1 MKRSLALGLSL
12 TLLASPVWAT
22 EKDTLKARQDRLSN
36 QLEESKKAQDETD
49 AELEVTEAE
58 RDAVTTEIRAVNE
71 RLEGLSEQI
80 AVQQEEADAARTEL
94 EETRDQLTAQG
105 QYLESQKAL
114 LSERLRVLQVH
125 EDQSYLQVVF
135 ESRSFGDF
143 VTRLLTAQTI
153 ADQDRDLI
161 HSYMSEVE
169 RLEALEARQRTQLSF
184 LKQKERELVVT
195 KQALDV
201 AAEQKQGLLSEL
213 NEQVELLELEKMSRE
228 EEQALMSEQSRI
240 IAGQLE
246 AIAQAEREAAAR
258 AEAEA
263 KAKAQAEAQAKAEA
277 EARARADAKAEAD
290 KRTDDKAPT
299 APAPAP
305 TTPPPAE
312 TPTNVTGPAT
322 SFVRP
327 VSGYV
332 SSPFGPRQNPLTGVA
347 ESHRGIDLVN
357 ATGTPIVAAAPGIVI
372 KAAPATG
379 YGNVV
384 FVSHIV
390 GGEVWTT
397 VYAHLDAITVTSGQ
411 TVGAGQTVGTLGS
424 TGWSTGPHLHFEL
437 HRGQWAPGQPNAVDP
452 GPYIGY

>member
-94 EETRDQLTAQG
+94 EVTRDQLTAQG

-290 KRTDDKAPT
+290 KREDDKAPT

-347 ESHRGIDLVN
+347 ESHRGIDFVN

-390 GGEVWTT
+390 GGEVWMT

>member
-22 EKDTLKARQDRLSN
+22 EKDKLKARQDRLSN

-201 AAEQKQGLLSEL
+201 AAEQKRGLLSEL

-277 EARARADAKAEAD
+277 EARARADAKAEVD
-290 KRTDDKAPT
+290 KRADDKAPT

>member
-80 AVQQEEADAARTEL
+80 AVQQEEADTARTEL

-201 AAEQKQGLLSEL
+201 AAEQKRGLLSEL

-263 KAKAQAEAQAKAEA
+263 KAKAQAEAQARAEA

>member
-263 KAKAQAEAQAKAEA
+263 KAKAQAEAQARAEA

-290 KRTDDKAPT
+290 KRADDKAPT

-305 TTPPPAE
+305 TTPPPVE
-312 TPTNVTGPAT
+312 TPTDVTGPAT

>member
-12 TLLASPVWAT
+12 TLLASPVMAT
-22 EKDTLKARQDRLSN
+22 EKDTLKARQDRLSD
-36 QLEESKKAQDETD
+36 QLKESKKAQDETD

-58 RDAVTTEIRAVNE
+58 RDAVATEIRAVNE

-80 AVQQEEADAARTEL
+80 AVQQEEADAARAEL

-125 EDQSYLQVVF
+125 EDRSYLQVVF

-153 ADQDRDLI
+153 AEQDRDLI
-161 HSYMSEVE
+161 HSYMGEVE
-169 RLEALEARQRTQLSF
+169 RLEALETRQRTQLSF

-201 AAEQKQGLLSEL
+201 AAEQKRDLLLEL
-213 NEQVELLELEKMSRE
+213 NEQVELLELEKMSRA

-246 AIAQAEREAAAR
+246 AIAQAEREA
-258 AEAEA
+258 EAKA

-277 EARARADAKAEAD
+277 EARARADAKADTEAN
-290 KRTDDKAPT
+290 KETDEKTTTAPPPSTDAPT
-299 APAPAP
+299 NTSGA
-305 TTPPPAE
+305 
-312 TPTNVTGPAT
+312 AT

-332 SSPFGPRQNPLTGVA
+332 SSPFGPRQNPLTGVS

-357 ATGTPIVAAAPGIVI
+357 ATGTPIVAAAPGVVI
-372 KAAPATG
+372 KAASATG

-397 VYAHLDAITVTSGQ
+397 VYAHLNAITVTSGQ

>member
-263 KAKAQAEAQAKAEA
+263 KAKAQAEAQARAEA

-290 KRTDDKAPT
+290 KREDDKAPT